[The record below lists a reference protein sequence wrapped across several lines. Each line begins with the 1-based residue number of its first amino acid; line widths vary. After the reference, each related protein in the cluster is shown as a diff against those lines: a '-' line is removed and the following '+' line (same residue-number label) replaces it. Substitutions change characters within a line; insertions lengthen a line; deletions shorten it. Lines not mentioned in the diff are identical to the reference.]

1 MIDTTSDFIERLSQ
15 RLEQEEGCEL
25 FLYDCPAGYK
35 TLGIGRNVESRGI
48 TKAEALTM
56 LETDINIVIS
66 ELDDAFPW
74 WNDLS
79 ENRRIALADLA
90 FNLGMPKLKAF
101 KKCLQY
107 LEGGDYENSALE
119 LLDSNYAKQV
129 TNRAN
134 RNAELIREG

>member
-1 MIDTTSDFIERLSQ
+1 
-15 RLEQEEGCEL
+15 
-25 FLYDCPAGYK
+25 
-35 TLGIGRNVESRGI
+35 
-48 TKAEALTM
+48 M
-56 LETDINIVIS
+56 LETDINIIIS
-66 ELDDAFPW
+66 ELNDAFPW

-107 LEGGDYENSALE
+107 LEGGDYENSAIE

>member
-1 MIDTTSDFIERLSQ
+1 MSAFIERLSE
-15 RLEQEEGCEL
+15 RLEEEEGCEL

-56 LETDINIVIS
+56 LETDINVVIS

-79 ENRRIALADLA
+79 ENRKIALADLA

-101 KKCLQY
+101 VKCLKHLQN
-107 LEGGDYENSALE
+107 GDYENSAIE

-129 TNRAN
+129 TNRAK
-134 RNAELIREG
+134 RNAKLIREG